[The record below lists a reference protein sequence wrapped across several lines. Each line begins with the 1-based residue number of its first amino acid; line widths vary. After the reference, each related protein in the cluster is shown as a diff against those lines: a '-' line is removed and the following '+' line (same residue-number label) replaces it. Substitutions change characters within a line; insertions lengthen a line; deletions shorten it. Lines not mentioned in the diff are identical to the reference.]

1 MNNKCLDIRNKRNI
15 SLLDNLEQYADIHDL
30 YADHNEFTSLPNS
43 ICSLINLRY
52 VLLSGNQLTTLPDSI
67 CLLTNME
74 MLYIDR
80 NQLTSLPDA
89 IGDMTSLRELHA
101 YKNKLTFL
109 PYSIGSLTNLRVL
122 SLYDNPLTTIPDSIG
137 NLNNLHRLVTY
148 GNKFST
154 AIEYIPAGKM
164 RELCYIRTFYKNYFS
179 LALNCSFPVVYSI
192 IVQISEHKIVELFL
206 ATIQENK

>member
-1 MNNKCLDIRNKRNI
+1 MNNKCLDIRNI
-15 SLLDNLEQYADIHDL
+15 PDNLEQYVDIHEL
-30 YADHNEFTSLPNS
+30 HVCFCGPAPLPSS

-52 VLLSGNQLTTLPDSI
+52 VVLYGNQFTTLPDSI

-74 MLYIDR
+74 TLRIDR

-89 IGDMTSLRELHA
+89 IGDMINLRELHA
-101 YKNKLTFL
+101 YRNKLTYL
-109 PYSIGSLTNLRVL
+109 PYSIGSLTNLQVL
-122 SLYDNPLTTIPDSIG
+122 SLYCNALTTIPDSIG